1 LQGWIKIHRQ
11 LQDNPLWTCE
21 SFTRGQAWIDLLL
34 LASHKDTFFY
44 KRGVKISL
52 KRGQVGV
59 SGKGLAE
66 RWGWSRTKVNK
77 FLLELEKEHQ
87 IGQQKNNV
95 TQIVT
100 IVNYAKYQANSTP
113 NDTPERHQKDTFKNV
128 KEQQELF
135 KGEVETFADKYDMNM
150 LTAFYSYWSELNQ
163 AGTKMKKDM
172 QDTWETN
179 RRLAYWHSRN
189 YKNK

>member
-135 KGEVETFADKYDMNM
+135 KREVETFADKYDMNM
-150 LTAFYSYWSELNQ
+150 LTAFYSYWSELNK

>member
-1 LQGWIKIHRQ
+1 MQGWIKIHRQ

-135 KGEVETFADKYDMNM
+135 KGEVETFVDKYDMNM
-150 LTAFYSYWSELNQ
+150 LTAFYSYWSELNK

>member
-1 LQGWIKIHRQ
+1 MQGWIKIHRQ

-59 SGKGLAE
+59 SGKGLSE